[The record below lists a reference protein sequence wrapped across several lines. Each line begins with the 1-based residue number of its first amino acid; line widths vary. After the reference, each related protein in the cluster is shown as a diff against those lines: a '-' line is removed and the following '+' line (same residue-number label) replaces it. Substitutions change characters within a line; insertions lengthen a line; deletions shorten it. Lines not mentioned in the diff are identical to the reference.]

1 MSGYTEDTLVQQT
14 TAEYLHDKLGWESVY
29 AYNQETFGPDS
40 TLGRA
45 SDRDIVLTR
54 YLRSKLEE
62 FNSGLPEDAYRDA
75 LRQIVETSASQT
87 MLATNREK
95 YSLLKDGVQVSY
107 RNDKGELKKQRLR
120 VFNFEE
126 PEKNHFLCVRELWVK
141 GDLYRRRADIVGFVN
156 GIPLLFIECKN
167 VHKDLEVAYN
177 KNLSDYKD
185 TIQPL
190 FHHNALIVLANGL
203 EAKLGS
209 LSGKFIHFGAW
220 KRLAEEEPGV
230 VAMETLLKG
239 VCDKRNLMDLFENF
253 IVFDDSS
260 GKTVKIVARNHQF
273 LGVNRAIMAVEN
285 RQARNGKL
293 GVFWH
298 TQGAGKS
305 YSMVFFTRKVHRKLG
320 GNFTFLVCTDR
331 DDLDRQIYKTFTG
344 CGLADNDKDPCRARD
359 GNHLR
364 QLFGEH
370 KAYVF
375 SLIQKFNQI
384 VNPEDAYSP
393 RDDIIVIT
401 DEAHR
406 TQYGTLALNMRNA
419 LPNASY
425 IGFTGTPLFKDD
437 EITRRVFGDYVSTYD
452 FQRAVQDKATV
463 PLYYD
468 PRGEK
473 LGLATHELNERI
485 AAKLEELETDDIDVQ
500 QRLEKEL
507 KRDYHVIT
515 AKKRLDQIARDFVT
529 HYSKAWESG
538 KAMLVCIDKL
548 ICVRVY
554 NLIQKYWQERIAE
567 LEAALVNTADEQD
580 EIFRRRQI
588 AWMRETQMAVVVS
601 EEQGEVDKFKKWGLD
616 IIPHRRLLKEGFA
629 IPEELRKKPEFISM
643 QRLDPDSA
651 FKEEEHPF
659 RVAIV
664 CAMWMTG
671 FDVPCLATLYL
682 DKPLKAHTLMQAIA
696 RANRFNEDKEN
707 GLIVDYCGILKNLRQ
722 ALATFAG
729 WQDAGHGGGEEET
742 YPAKPEEELL
752 ADLAESIAFVRSFL
766 KERNASLDDIIEKMG
781 FARNAAILA
790 AKEAAND
797 NDETRK
803 RFEVMCREIFRKF
816 KSCINIQGINA
827 CRKEYDAANIVYRSL
842 QQDRE
847 MADISD
853 IIQQLHKVVDEA
865 IETKA
870 QGTAA
875 EKAPY
880 NIAAIDFDRLRKEF
894 ERSPAKKTTV
904 QNLRQIIEKKL
915 KHLIERNPMRAD
927 LQKHYEEIV
936 AEYNREKDRL
946 TIEKTFEALLDFV
959 RALDKEEDRAMR
971 EGLDEESLAIFDILK
986 KPELTAAEIKRIKEV
1001 AIELLQT
1008 LKKEKLKIDHWG
1020 AKESTRD
1027 AVRITIR
1034 DFLYS
1039 ETTGLPVSVYSED
1052 EVTIKTEDVFR
1063 HVYRVYPTLPSPY
1076 YAGTLA

>member
-1 MSGYTEDTLVQQT
+1 MSEYTEDTLVQQT

-29 AYNQETFGPDS
+29 AYNQETFGPDG
-40 TLGRA
+40 TLGRT
-45 SDRDIVLTR
+45 SDREVVLTR
-54 YLRSKLEE
+54 YLRTKLEE
-62 FNSGLPEDAYRDA
+62 LNPGLPHDAYRDA
-75 LRQIVETSASQT
+75 LRQIIETSASQT

-95 YSLLKDGVQVSY
+95 YSLLKDGVQVSF
-107 RNDKGELKKQRLR
+107 RDDKGELKKQRLR

-141 GDLYRRRADIVGFVN
+141 GDLYRRRTDIVGFVN

-177 KNLSDYKD
+177 KNLADYKD

-190 FHHNALIVLANGL
+190 FHHNAFIVLANGL

-230 VAMETLLKG
+230 VDMETLLKG
-239 VCDKRNLMDLFENF
+239 VCQKRNFMDIFENF

-260 GKTVKIVARNHQF
+260 GKTVKIIARNHQF
-273 LGVNRAIMAVEN
+273 LGVNRAIRALET
-285 RQARNGKL
+285 RQERQRKL

-320 GNFTFLVCTDR
+320 GNFTFLICTDR
-331 DDLDRQIYKTFTG
+331 DDLDRQIYNTFAG
-344 CGLADNDKDPCRARD
+344 CGLADNDRDPCRASSER
-359 GNHLR
+359 HLKR
-364 QLFGEH
+364 LLGQQ
-370 KAYVF
+370 KAIIF
-375 SLIQKFNQI
+375 SLIQKFNKDTI
-384 VNPEDAYSP
+384 YSQ

-452 FQRAVQDKATV
+452 FQRAVEDKATV

-468 PRGEK
+468 PRGDK

-485 AAKLEELETDDIDVQ
+485 AAKLEELETDDIDIQ

-515 AKKRLDQIARDFVT
+515 AKKRLEQIARDFVT
-529 HYSKAWESG
+529 QYTKAWESG
-538 KAMLVCIDKL
+538 KAMLVWIDKL
-548 ICVRVY
+548 TCVKMY
-554 NLIQKYWQERIAE
+554 NLIQKYWQECIAE
-567 LEAALVNTADEQD
+567 LEADLVKAADEQD

-601 EEQGEVDKFKKWGLD
+601 EEQGEVEKFKKWGLD
-616 IIPHRRLLKEGFA
+616 IIPHRRLLKDGFA

-643 QRLDPDSA
+643 QSLDPDSA
-651 FKEEEHPF
+651 FNATEHPF
-659 RVAIV
+659 RLSIV
-664 CAMWMTG
+664 CAMCMTG
-671 FDVPCLATLYL
+671 FTVSSLSTLSL
-682 DKPLKAHTLMQAIA
+682 HNPTKAHTLMQAIA
-696 RANRFNEDKEN
+696 RANRFNEGKDN

-729 WQDAGHGGGEEET
+729 WQDAGHGSGELDGV
-742 YPAKPEEELL
+742 YPARPEEELL
-752 ADLAESIAFVRSFL
+752 ADLAESIAFLCYFL
-766 KERNASLDDIIEKMG
+766 KERNASLDDIIEKTG

-803 RFEVMCREIFRKF
+803 RFEVICREIFRKF
-816 KSCINIQGINA
+816 KSCINIQGVNA
-827 CRKEYDAANIVYRSL
+827 YRKEYDATNIVYRSL

-865 IETKA
+865 IETKP
-870 QGTAA
+870 QGTYE

-904 QNLRQIIEKKL
+904 QNLRQVIEKKL

-936 AEYNREKDRL
+936 EEYNREKDRL
-946 TIEKTFEALLDFV
+946 TIEKTFEALLDFI

-1001 AIELLQT
+1001 AVEILQT

-1027 AVRITIR
+1027 TVRVAIR
-1034 DFLYS
+1034 DFLWS
-1039 ETTGLPVSVYSED
+1039 ETTGLPVSVYSEN
-1052 EVTIKTEDVFR
+1052 EVNIKTEDVFQ
-1063 HVYRVYPTLPSPY
+1063 HVYRVYPTLPSLY
-1076 YAGTLA
+1076 YAKVTA